1 MLKFGRVVDLEQL
14 ENLTVNKLAEELQRK
29 IRQHEQAANK
39 ELAQLKVT
47 PLLHHIHYHLLQ
59 TRVEQVRDELMAVTR
74 QNTRRLNM
82 MTELLQTQKQLDNK
96 LNQRQRKMVSV

>member
-29 IRQHEQAANK
+29 IRLHEQAANK

-47 PLLHHIHYHLLQ
+47 PSPHYVTHYI
-59 TRVEQVRDELMAVTR
+59 RDCYTD
-74 QNTRRLNM
+74 QNRA
-82 MTELLQTQKQLDNK
+82 
-96 LNQRQRKMVSV
+96 RQR